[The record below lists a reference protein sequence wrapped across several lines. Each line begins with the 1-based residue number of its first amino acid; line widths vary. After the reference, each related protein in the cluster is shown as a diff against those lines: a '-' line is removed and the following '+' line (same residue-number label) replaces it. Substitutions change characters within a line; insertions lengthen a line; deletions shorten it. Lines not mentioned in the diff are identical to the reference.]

1 MNIKLSSIGH
11 LWDDVCNLVIRPQRC
26 QYDPSVHLGPR
37 LFTLGNNIYERTD
50 FTVVNGRGH
59 NLQCSH
65 YQPVDTQRPAA
76 KLPCVIYC
84 HGNCGSRCDALDAVQ
99 ILLPCNIT
107 VLAFDFSGSGL
118 SDGEYVSLGFYEK
131 QDVSC
136 IVEYLWGTKRVSRIG
151 LWGRSMGAATSIMYC
166 NLDHTIAGIV
176 VDSPFT
182 SLEDVM
188 TELVTSYQSWI
199 PKKMIKMGINV
210 MRRSIL
216 SRAHFDIRNNA
227 PIEYAKNCFVPALF
241 AHAEGDDF
249 IKIHHSERLYEVYGG
264 DKNLIRFDG
273 DHNSERPDFF
283 YDSVAIFFYNVL
295 VSNDPVLE
303 KELQT
308 SYSSDMSSTGSS
320 QPIASKIGVGISTPN
335 SKNIVRSDS
344 DEEQERGDDR
354 VERAESTHDLFS
366 ILRSSRKDSDLPKKI
381 SRLIDD
387 DIGELPKSPH
397 TNQMVIPSSLSSD
410 TKRTIN
416 VDVPTNEKLEQQYL
430 YQALIESLKDQ
441 ISNTSD
447 DKELKELNARLE
459 ELIIQAKNE
468 EIEI

>member
-1 MNIKLSSIGH
+1 
-11 LWDDVCNLVIRPQRC
+11 
-26 QYDPSVHLGPR
+26 
-37 LFTLGNNIYERTD
+37 
-50 FTVVNGRGH
+50 
-59 NLQCSH
+59 
-65 YQPVDTQRPAA
+65 
-76 KLPCVIYC
+76 
-84 HGNCGSRCDALDAVQ
+84 
-99 ILLPCNIT
+99 
-107 VLAFDFSGSGL
+107 
-118 SDGEYVSLGFYEK
+118 
-131 QDVSC
+131 
-136 IVEYLWGTKRVSRIG
+136 
-151 LWGRSMGAATSIMYC
+151 MGAATSIMYC
-166 NLDHTIAGIV
+166 NLDHTIAGVV

-216 SRAHFDIRNNA
+216 NRAQFDIRKNA

-264 DKNLIRFDG
+264 DKSLIRFDG

-320 QPIASKIGVGISTPN
+320 QSIASKIGVGISTPK
-335 SKNIVRSDS
+335 SKNIVGSDS
-344 DEEQERGDDR
+344 DEEQERGDNR
-354 VERAESTHDLFS
+354 VERSESTYDLFS
-366 ILRSSRKDSDLPKKI
+366 ILGSSRKDSNLPKKI
-381 SRLIDD
+381 SRLVDD
-387 DIGELPKSPH
+387 VVVGKLPKSPH
-397 TNQMVIPSSLSSD
+397 TNQMVIPSSLSLD
-410 TKRTIN
+410 TKNTIN

-447 DKELKELNARLE
+447 DKELKELNARLD
-459 ELIIQAKNE
+459 ELILQAKNE